1 MRVEHA
7 LTYCSILNG
16 PNVTRPF
23 CNTLTY
29 LIVVI
34 IYFASLV
41 ASPLRPLKGMDL
53 YVSLRWPS
61 RNVVVEPQF
70 LIHTSCR
77 SE

>member
-34 IYFASLV
+34 IHFASLV
-41 ASPLRPLKGMDL
+41 ASPLRPLKGMDF
-53 YVSLRWPS
+53 YVSLLWPL
-61 RNVVVEPQF
+61 RNVVILPQF
-70 LIHTSCR
+70 LIRTSGR

>member
-29 LIVVI
+29 LIVVM

-41 ASPLRPLKGMDL
+41 ASPLRPLKGMDFN
-53 YVSLRWPS
+53 VSLRLPS
-61 RNVVVEPQF
+61 RYVVV
-70 LIHTSCR
+70 
-77 SE
+77 

>member
-7 LTYCSILNG
+7 LTYWFILNG
-16 PNVTRPF
+16 PNVNRPI
-23 CNTLTY
+23 CNTQKY

-41 ASPLRPLKGMDL
+41 VSPLRPLKGMDI
-53 YVSLRWPS
+53 YVSVHRPS
-61 RNVVVEPQF
+61 INVVVQPQF

>member
-7 LTYCSILNG
+7 LTNCSILNG
-16 PNVTRPF
+16 PKVTSPF

-34 IYFASLV
+34 IYFVSLV
-41 ASPLRPLKGMDL
+41 ACPLRPLKGMDL

-61 RNVVVEPQF
+61 RNIVV
-70 LIHTSCR
+70 
-77 SE
+77 